1 VFTGTIDGMIV
12 SCPQR
17 QNNYWSIEWTS
28 NITSNNETIPNSLLR
43 CRIPKNN
50 ENRSLLLDAVAQYES
65 NNIIATNATTTTT
78 NDTTT
83 ATTAT
88 ATTTT
93 TNDTTNV
100 TTTST
105 NNTASASPSVST
117 RVIQYSCHSVVE
129 RLRLL
134 DVTFRSLMTFRSKYH
149 QN

>member
-1 VFTGTIDGMIV
+1 MIV

-78 NDTTT
+78 NDTT
-83 ATTAT
+83 
-88 ATTTT
+88 
-93 TNDTTNV
+93 NV